1 MAAFTIFHNIENDSY
16 AAVYDSQ
23 LPTQTGIGIKENWV
37 PVYHG
42 EARDLIDKAQQQ
54 QKFIE
59 ERRDFYNLK

>member
-1 MAAFTIFHNIENDSY
+1 MAAFTIFHNTENDGY

-23 LPTQTGIGIKENWV
+23 IPTQTGIGTKEKWV

-42 EARDLIDKAQQQ
+42 EARDLIDKAQQR

-59 ERRDFYNLK
+59 EKRGFLWS